1 MIVWCAYCQT
11 YQGEIAPIDD
21 WAASHGICPQ
31 CKSRGIMH
39 DPGAVDAIL
48 PVVKLYR
55 RLYQS
60 LKERK
65 ISEATVIVSEGLT
78 LGLDPCDLLMG
89 FLQPALYQVG
99 KLWCENDLLV
109 AEEHEFTRFCRGF
122 LRDLSQEKNLSQLQ
136 QRKDAAVALF
146 NANDNYHSVGVEL
159 LEVFLSLRGI
169 PNFCLSPGLPSQE
182 ITTLALQIRPRV
194 LGVSVGDAAQLSQLR
209 EISQALSLHSFRGRL
224 LVGGFPIRNQVMI
237 PEDSGF
243 APVRDIRELTQILGN
258 P

>member
-1 MIVWCAYCQT
+1 
-11 YQGEIAPIDD
+11 
-21 WAASHGICPQ
+21 
-31 CKSRGIMH
+31 MH
-39 DPGAVDAIL
+39 DPNAVDAIL

-65 ISEATVIVSEGLT
+65 ISAATEIVSEGLT
-78 LGLDPCDLLMG
+78 IGLDPCDLLMG

-99 KLWCENDLLV
+99 KLWSEKSLLV
-109 AEEHEFTRFCRGF
+109 AEEHEFTRFCRDF
-122 LRDLSQEKNLSQLQ
+122 LRNLSQEKKLGQFQ
-136 QRKDAAVALF
+136 QRKDASIALF
-146 NANDNYHSVGVEL
+146 NANENHHSVALEL

-169 PNFCLSPGLPSQE
+169 PNYCLSPGLPTRE
-182 ITTLALQIRPRV
+182 IVALALQIRPRV
-194 LGVSVGDAAQLSQLR
+194 LGVSVSDSAQIPQLR
-209 EISQALSLHSFRGRL
+209 EISQALAHHSFRGRL

-243 APVRDIRELTQILGN
+243 TPVRDIRELTLILAN